1 MAISGGD
8 GSIILTTKVDTS
20 GIKQGTKEAL
30 KFAELSINEQR
41 RLAQSLSGVYRKQGL
56 SQSEAQKKA
65 WDDLKANTVE
75 AKNLTAAMKGAEIQT
90 KAFGSTSQS
99 SGRKATTAIS
109 KISTSLKNL
118 LTYFI
123 GIQTVFAAIRFSGEA
138 SEFATQTEASVQRL
152 VDIYGEAAQ
161 SVGDFI
167 DANARAI
174 GMSKASASSFASVYG
189 NLFSVWA
196 DQATNAEL
204 TNQYLNMT
212 AVVASKTGRTIQD
225 VQERVRSGLLGNT
238 EAIEDLGVFVNVKTI
253 EMTDAFKRMADG
265 RSWEQLDAYTQ
276 QQVRSMAILEQ
287 ATAKYGTTVADTT
300 ATTRAQYQA
309 AYEDFQN
316 TWGQVVN
323 VVLIPVLKVATQV
336 LSVLTRGLQIIAGIS
351 GKTIESNS
359 AFESQASSIGGAVE
373 NQEALTKAVE
383 DTAKAQKK
391 SLAGFDQINK
401 LTEST
406 AGASGGAGTS
416 GGGAV
421 GGGAVGGGG
430 GESYNNSFVDKIDAD
445 LAAIM
450 GFVGFALVAI
460 GVLLICFGHIGWGI
474 GFIIAG
480 ATIFSVS
487 QAALSEGAEAEKVK
501 NIMNGIIAGI
511 SLLALVLGIIIVCT
525 TKDPKNLALGI
536 GLIVV
541 GAAGLAT
548 EIALNWNAI
557 KEKVQKFFT
566 ENGALIAGISLAL
579 VVLGILVC
587 FTPLLGLGIGLIVV
601 GVAGLAAT
609 VALNWNSVKE
619 KVTSAFN
626 SVIKWVKTWG
636 LLVLG
641 IILVISGVA
650 VPLGLA
656 LIKKGADNLVSV
668 KDPTWM
674 AFLDKIKEVCEKIKA
689 YWRSNMAKYFTKEYW
704 AKKGKDMVNGL
715 IKKVVNGLN
724 NLISKINNFGFNL
737 PDVLGGGKVGFNIP
751 KLNIPQL
758 AKGAVIPP
766 NKSFL
771 AVLGDQKSGTNIEA
785 PLSTIE
791 EAVQNVL
798 SRNGNLGGGV
808 IENVIM
814 LDGEVLYRSQ
824 KNIER
829 RKGVSFATGG
839 SW

>member
-8 GSIILTTKVDTS
+8 GSIILTTKVDKTGLNNGIKSMKS
-20 GIKQGTKEAL
+20 GIKSLSSSLTALGSVIGAVFSVTAIVNFSKEAS
-30 KFAELSINEQR
+30 KFATE
-41 RLAQSLSGVYRKQGL
+41 
-56 SQSEAQKKA
+56 
-65 WDDLKANTVE
+65 
-75 AKNLTAAMKGAEIQT
+75 
-90 KAFGSTSQS
+90 
-99 SGRKATTAIS
+99 
-109 KISTSLKNL
+109 
-118 LTYFI
+118 
-123 GIQTVFAAIRFSGEA
+123 
-138 SEFATQTEASVQRL
+138 TEASVQRL
-152 VDIYGEAAQ
+152 IDIYGSASE

-212 AVVASKTGRTIQD
+212 AVVASKTGRTVQD

-421 GGGAVGGGG
+421 GGGVADLGLADLTYDNSIVG
-430 GESYNNSFVDKIDAD
+430 KISGD

-450 GFVGFALVAI
+450 GIVGVALVAV
-460 GVLLICFGHIGWGI
+460 GLILIFTGHIAWGI

-480 ATIFSVS
+480 ASIFAISMATLS
-487 QAALSEGAEAEKVK
+487 QTDQTTPISEMLMK
-501 NIMNGIIAGI
+501 IMAIAGV
-511 SLLALVLGIIIVCT
+511 ALVAIGLILLTYGQVLWGISFLIAGAGMLAVSVVSASKGNVT
-525 TKDPKNLALGI
+525 DEAKDLLLSVLLIAGTAMLALGI
-536 GLIVV
+536 ILMCAGVFNPLSIGLVV
-541 GAAGLAT
+541 AGAVGLAS
-548 EIALNWNAI
+548 AVAI
-557 KEKVQKFFT
+557 NPQEVGQKIKKFFQDNAGIIT
-566 ENGALIAGISLAL
+566 GISLAL

-626 SVIKWVKTWG
+626 SVINWVKTWG

-641 IILVISGVA
+641 IILTISGVA

-656 LIKKGADNLVSV
+656 LIKKGSDNLVSA
-668 KDPTWM
+668 KDPTWT

-704 AKKGKDMVNGL
+704 GKKGKDMVKGL
-715 IKKVVNGLN
+715 IKKVLDGLN
-724 NLISKINNFGFNL
+724 SLISEINNFGFNL

>member
-8 GSIILTTKVDTS
+8 GSIILTTKVDKTGLNNGIKSMKS
-20 GIKQGTKEAL
+20 GIK
-30 KFAELSINEQR
+30 
-41 RLAQSLSGVYRKQGL
+41 SLS
-56 SQSEAQKKA
+56 SS
-65 WDDLKANTVE
+65 
-75 AKNLTAAMKGAEIQT
+75 LTALGSVIGAV
-90 KAFGSTSQS
+90 FSV
-99 SGRKATTAIS
+99 TAIVNFS
-109 KISTSLKNL
+109 K
-118 LTYFI
+118 
-123 GIQTVFAAIRFSGEA
+123 EA
-138 SEFATQTEASVQRL
+138 SEFATETEASVQRL
-152 VDIYGEAAQ
+152 IDIYGSASE
-161 SVGDFI
+161 SVGEFI
-167 DANARAI
+167 DQNARAI

-212 AVVASKTGRTIQD
+212 AVVASKTGRTVQD

-359 AFESQASSIGGAVE
+359 AFEGQASSIGGAVE

-421 GGGAVGGGG
+421 GGGV
-430 GESYNNSFVDKIDAD
+430 AD
-445 LAAIM
+445 LGLADLTYDNSIAGKISDDLVAIL
-450 GFVGFALVAI
+450 GIVGVALVAV
-460 GVLLICFGHIGWGI
+460 GLILTFTGHIAWGI

-480 ATIFSVS
+480 AGLLGITMATLKSDEIS
-487 QAALSEGAEAEKVK
+487 QKTKDALSNVL
-501 NIMNGIIAGI
+501 IIAGI
-511 SLLALVLGIIIVCT
+511 VAIIIGILCCV
-525 TKDPKNLALGI
+525 AQQWAVGI
-536 GLIVV
+536 GLIVTGAISLV
-541 GAAGLAT
+541 GSV
-548 EIALNWNAI
+548 ALNWKGIKQKIKGAFGGVLTIVGIVAI
-557 KEKVQKFFT
+557 
-566 ENGALIAGISLAL
+566 II
-579 VVLGILVC
+579 GILC
-587 FTPLLGLGIGLIVV
+587 CTAQMWGIGIGLIVTGALAV
-601 GVAGLAAT
+601 GTVVVVNWDSIKTMLKGKLGVALAIVGLVSIILGILCCVAQMWGLGIGMIVAGAVAVGT
-609 VALNWNSVKE
+609 VVAINWESIKIKTKE
-619 KVTSAFN
+619 AFDKVAN
-626 SVIKWVKTWG
+626 WVKTWG

-641 IILVISGVA
+641 IILTISGVA
-650 VPLGLA
+650 MPLGLA